1 MRHYTP
7 TLALLA
13 IFFLNLGCAQQERSA
28 QQSDDSS
35 ADPVELI
42 QPAPPEVASEL
53 VRILDSASEQ
63 LPGAAVTMF
72 EAFLAE
78 HHGFET
84 DRLARTEIDH
94 YRSLAIG
101 RYRQARELAREGHF
115 TAAEAILV
123 DVATHL
129 PDTPDGKSALEHLQ
143 YEFYINQAQ
152 HYLVRQRF
160 AEAEEVARS
169 LRERELTP
177 TQAETVEQILDSVGH
192 VGAALGQ
199 VEKQSTMSACRQL
212 MVMLAQQYVEEGT
225 YPSELSMETIASWDD
240 MMSRSIRRSIS
251 SIENYRASDNLYSF
265 TVVSSSGNQRI
276 KVVDCEI
283 LDSGS
288 R

>member
-1 MRHYTP
+1 MRHCTP
-7 TLALLA
+7 ILATFA
-13 IFFLNLGCAQQERSA
+13 ILCLQMGCGQGEHTERASGG
-28 QQSDDSS
+28 SS
-35 ADPVELI
+35 GDPVELI

-63 LPGAAVTMF
+63 LPGAAVAMF
-72 EAFLAE
+72 EAFLEE

-94 YRSLAIG
+94 YRSLAVG
-101 RYRQARELAREGHF
+101 RYRHARDLAREGHF
-115 TAAEAILV
+115 NAAETILV
-123 DVATHL
+123 DLSTYL
-129 PDTPDGKSALEHLQ
+129 PETPDGESAKKHLE
-143 YEFYINQAQ
+143 YDFYMNQAQ

-160 AEAEEVARS
+160 AEAETVARA
-169 LRERELTP
+169 LLAKDLTP

-199 VEKQSTMSACRQL
+199 VEKQSTMAACRQL
-212 MVMLAQQYVEEGT
+212 MVMLAQQYVEEGS
-225 YPSELSMETIASWDD
+225 YPAELSMETIGSWDE

-251 SIENYRASDNLYSF
+251 SIEGYRASDNLYSF
-265 TVVSSSGNQRI
+265 TVVSSSGKQRI

-283 LDSGS
+283 LDTES